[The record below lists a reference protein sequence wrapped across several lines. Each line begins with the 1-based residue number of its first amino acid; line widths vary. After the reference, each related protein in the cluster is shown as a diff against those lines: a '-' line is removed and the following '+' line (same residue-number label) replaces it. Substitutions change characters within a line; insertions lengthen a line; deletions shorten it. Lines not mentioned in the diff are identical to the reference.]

1 MHQIN
6 PLLLGLGNIF
16 ESLAKGV
23 PLTSSATSQAIGC
36 FQQLDSKSLLLLNT
50 ILTYI
55 IKQRN
60 QAAAQP
66 EASPLLTSLHDA
78 SRYSSCYQRGK
89 VKPPAATSINPR
101 HLQQQPAGRRHWCQS
116 STSIVRTTFTVLI

>member
-23 PLTSSATSQAIGC
+23 PLTSSATSQTIGC

-66 EASPLLTSLHDA
+66 EASPSRLAFMMLTGTLHA
-78 SRYSSCYQRGK
+78 TRGK
-89 VKPPAATSINPR
+89 RLI
-101 HLQQQPAGRRHWCQS
+101 HLQLH
-116 STSIVRTTFTVLI
+116 L

>member
-66 EASPLLTSLHDA
+66 EASPLLISLHDA

-89 VKPPAATSINPR
+89 VNPPAATSINPDTYN
-101 HLQQQPAGRRHWCQS
+101 S
-116 STSIVRTTFTVLI
+116 SLPEGDTGARAAQAL